1 MMQLPT
7 RIPLLTAA
15 LSLSAVWLG
24 AEPSPAVPHDEEIL
38 SLDRFVVTDV
48 PVEDSINPLVR
59 PMQSVFGDGRSILE
73 TPRAVSTISQALLR
87 ERGINGVA
95 EFVAYAPGS
104 YAPASY
110 GKATIPN
117 IRGDLPR
124 RSSMASGSVIT
135 TSATRP
141 PLTTS
146 RRWTSCAAPAR
157 PSTAPA
163 FSPAAT

>member
-15 LSLSAVWLG
+15 FGLSAVWLG
-24 AEPSPAVPHDEEIL
+24 AEPSPAVPPDEEIL

-110 GKATIPN
+110 GKATID
-117 IRGDLPR
+117 RK
-124 RSSMASGSVIT
+124 SVV
-135 TSATRP
+135 
-141 PLTTS
+141 
-146 RRWTSCAAPAR
+146 
-157 PSTAPA
+157 
-163 FSPAAT
+163 